1 MCARHALFSTHALWH
16 IASKYT
22 VSTVAQ
28 RSPGKLRKPGA
39 LAELRWVVASFLAL
53 DCAGRFGCDARGAE
67 CLQTSSDSVDPF
79 TSHRHT
85 AACSC
90 EIPSTSVFPQCFAW
104 REFSFPVAESQTGA
118 RAQGSS
124 LCPLISLLGRLIAGI
139 LSILWYVCSAVSA
152 LFSLLGQ
159 TWFFFSCLINLR
171 LEMFFVRTEVLF
183 GDFCAFW
190 FENTTICS

>member
-1 MCARHALFSTHALWH
+1 MCARHALFSTHAFWH
-16 IASKYT
+16 IASKYKYCNAAQPGEAKEARPT
-22 VSTVAQ
+22 WTVA
-28 RSPGKLRKPGA
+28 L
-39 LAELRWVVASFLAL
+39 VVVVSFLAL
-53 DCAGRFGCDARGAE
+53 DCAGRFGCNARGAE

-79 TSHRHT
+79 TSHRRT

-152 LFSLLGQ
+152 LFSLLAQ
-159 TWFFFSCLINLR
+159 T
-171 LEMFFVRTEVLF
+171 
-183 GDFCAFW
+183 
-190 FENTTICS
+190 